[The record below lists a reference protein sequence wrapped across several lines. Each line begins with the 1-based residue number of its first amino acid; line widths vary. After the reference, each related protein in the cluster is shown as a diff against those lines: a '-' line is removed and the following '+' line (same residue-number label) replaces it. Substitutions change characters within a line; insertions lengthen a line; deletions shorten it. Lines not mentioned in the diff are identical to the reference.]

1 MHGGPDDAKPSNPE
15 TLMNTETR
23 ESTVE
28 LVDAVHGFMQL
39 GGQTTGK
46 MNAEQACLY
55 TGLQL
60 EELAEKIEAISKGCL
75 TEGESRSLRYLAR
88 TLNDYAS
95 EFKKGIHTGDI
106 LRANHADLIDADFD
120 LAWVSIG
127 ALISVSPEP
136 ERAIAHGTFTNL
148 DKFRDGKCVK
158 DANGK
163 IQKPADWQAPDFSA
177 YVDTRPL
184 V

>member
-1 MHGGPDDAKPSNPE
+1 
-15 TLMNTETR
+15 MNKENR
-23 ESTVE
+23 ESEIE
-28 LVDAVHGFMQL
+28 LVTAVHGFMQL

-60 EELAEKIEAISKGCL
+60 EEMAEKIEAISKGCL
-75 TEGESRSLRYLAR
+75 TVSHANLLMAFVNAIKYHA
-88 TLNDYAS
+88 AQ
-95 EFKKGIHTGDI
+95 FKRGIHTGDI
-106 LRANHADLIDADFD
+106 LRANHAELIDADFD
-120 LAWVSIG
+120 LAWVSVG

-163 IQKPADWQAPDFSA
+163 IQKPADWQAPDFTP
-177 YVDTRPL
+177 YIDTRVL

>member
-1 MHGGPDDAKPSNPE
+1 
-15 TLMNTETR
+15 MNTETR
-23 ESTVE
+23 ESDVE

-75 TEGESRSLRYLAR
+75 TREVAVGLQYFAK
-88 TLNDYAS
+88 TLHVHAAN
-95 EFKKGIHTGDI
+95 FKAGKHTGDI
-106 LRANHADLIDADFD
+106 LRANHAELIDADFD

-136 ERAIAHGTFTNL
+136 ERAIAHGTYTNL

-163 IQKPADWQAPDFSA
+163 IQKPADWRAPDFTP
-177 YVDTRPL
+177 YIDTRVL

>member
-1 MHGGPDDAKPSNPE
+1 M
-15 TLMNTETR
+15 TTENR

-75 TEGESRSLRYLAR
+75 TRDAAAPLEAFVQLMNLHA
-88 TLNDYAS
+88 LN
-95 EFKKGIHTGDI
+95 FKRGLHQGDI

-127 ALISVSPEP
+127 ALVSTSPEP

-163 IQKPADWQAPDFSA
+163 IQKPADWRAPDFSP
-177 YVDTRPL
+177 YIDTRVL

>member
-1 MHGGPDDAKPSNPE
+1 M
-15 TLMNTETR
+15 TTENR
-23 ESTVE
+23 ESDVE

-75 TEGESRSLRYLAR
+75 SKSECINLMSLSTFLRHHSDR
-88 TLNDYAS
+88 
-95 EFKKGIHTGDI
+95 FKKGLHAGDI
-106 LRANHADLIDADFD
+106 LRANHAELIDADFD

-136 ERAIAHGTFTNL
+136 ERAIAHGTYTNL
-148 DKFRDGKCVK
+148 DKFRGGQCIK

-163 IQKPADWQAPDFSA
+163 IQKPADWQAPDFTP
-177 YVDTRPL
+177 YVDTRVL

>member
-1 MHGGPDDAKPSNPE
+1 
-15 TLMNTETR
+15 MNTETR
-23 ESTVE
+23 ESDVE

-60 EELAEKIEAISKGCL
+60 EELAEKIAVIATGAL
-75 TEGESRSLRYLAR
+75 THNVR
-88 TLNDYAS
+88 NDLERFSDLLHRQAMQ
-95 EFKKGIHTGDI
+95 FKKGLHAGDI
-106 LRANHADLIDADFD
+106 LRANHAELIDADFD

-163 IQKPADWQAPDFSA
+163 IQKPADWQAPDFTP
-177 YVDTRPL
+177 YIDTRVL

>member
-1 MHGGPDDAKPSNPE
+1 
-15 TLMNTETR
+15 MNTETR
-23 ESTVE
+23 ESDVE

-60 EELAEKIEAISKGCL
+60 EELAEKITVIAMGALTKTTRDSLFNFAAHMVRMATEFQKGL
-75 TEGESRSLRYLAR
+75 HA
-88 TLNDYAS
+88 
-95 EFKKGIHTGDI
+95 GDI
-106 LRANHADLIDADFD
+106 LRANHAELIDADFD

-163 IQKPADWQAPDFSA
+163 IQKPADWRAPDFTP
-177 YVDTRPL
+177 YIDTRVL

>member
-1 MHGGPDDAKPSNPE
+1 MGHGADDTQPRNPE

-23 ESTVE
+23 ESDVE

-46 MNAEQACLY
+46 MNADQACLY

-75 TEGESRSLRYLAR
+75 TAAVSADLRYLVN
-88 TLNDYAS
+88 TLNDYAAQ
-95 EFKKGIHTGDI
+95 FKKGLHAGDI
-106 LRANHADLIDADFD
+106 LRANHAELIDADFD

-136 ERAIAHGTFTNL
+136 ERAIAHGTYTNL

-163 IQKPADWQAPDFSA
+163 IQKPADWRAPDFTP
-177 YVDTRPL
+177 YIDTRVL

>member
-1 MHGGPDDAKPSNPE
+1 ME
-15 TLMNTETR
+15 THAA
-23 ESTVE
+23 
-28 LVDAVHGFMQL
+28 D
-39 GGQTTGK
+39 
-46 MNAEQACLY
+46 
-55 TGLQL
+55 
-60 EELAEKIEAISKGCL
+60 
-75 TEGESRSLRYLAR
+75 
-88 TLNDYAS
+88 
-95 EFKKGIHTGDI
+95 FKKGLHTGNI
-106 LRANHADLIDADFD
+106 LRANHTDLIDADFD

-163 IQKPADWQAPDFSA
+163 IQKPADWRAPDFSP
-177 YVDTRPL
+177 YIDTRVL